1 MRRLTPTSTWLV
13 YEGVASFFWTL
24 SFTVAA
30 VFFVLELGLSPL
42 ELVLVGTAME
52 LAVFVFEVP
61 TGIVADTYGRKRSVV
76 IGMFVIGAAF
86 VVVGAATTA
95 VAVIAAYAV
104 WGLGWTFL
112 SGAFDA
118 WLADEVGEENVGTI
132 YHRGAQV
139 DRIASLFAIGVSVG
153 LAHIDLRLPILVAGA
168 GTIGLG
174 LVLLVAMP
182 ETGFRPARREGRSH
196 LAGMAATG
204 REGVRI
210 VRGRPLLLAVLGIA
224 AFGGMWSETFDR
236 LWEAHFLED
245 IGLPAI
251 GDLDPVV
258 WFGVLNAGILVLA
271 LVIARPLAKRLE
283 GAGQAT
289 AARVLFGLDAFLL
302 VSALTFA
309 LAGSLWLAV
318 AAFWGTRVARNV
330 AGPVFNT
337 WLQRGV
343 GETDARATVLSITNQ
358 ADAVGQ
364 WTGGPG
370 LGVLGNAFGIRAAL
384 VAGSLCMAPALAL
397 YARAIRH
404 SVAEPDPGRTDGD
417 PVVV

>member
-1 MRRLTPTSTWLV
+1 MRRLSATDTWLV

-24 SFTVAA
+24 SFTVTA

-76 IGMFVIGAAF
+76 IGMFVIGASF
-86 VVVGAATTA
+86 LVVGTATTA
-95 VAVIAAYAV
+95 AAAIGAYAI

-118 WLADEVGEENVGTI
+118 WLADEVGEERLAGV
-132 YHRGAQV
+132 YHRGAQI
-139 DRIASLFAIGVSVG
+139 DRLAGLLGIGVSVG
-153 LAHIDLRLPILVAGA
+153 LAHIDLRVPILVAGA
-168 GTIGLG
+168 GTVALG

-182 ETGFRPARREGRSH
+182 ETGFRPARREGRSP

-204 REGVRI
+204 REGVRV

-245 IGLPAI
+245 IGLPGI

-258 WFGVLNAGILVLA
+258 WFGILNAGILVLA
-271 LVIARPLAKRLE
+271 LIVARPMGKRLE
-283 GAGQAT
+283 HAGQAT
-289 AARVLFGLDAFLL
+289 SARVLLGLDAFLL
-302 VSALTFA
+302 LSALAFA

-318 AAFWGTRVARNV
+318 TAFWATMVARNV
-330 AGPVFNT
+330 TGPVFQT
-337 WLQRGV
+337 WVQRSV

-370 LGVLGNAFGIRAAL
+370 LGVLGNVFGIRAAL

-404 SVAEPDPGRTDGD
+404 SAAEPDLEGREID
-417 PVVV
+417 PAVV

>member
-1 MRRLTPTSTWLV
+1 MRRLTATDTWLV

-61 TGIVADTYGRKRSVV
+61 TGIVADTYGRRRSVV
-76 IGMFVIGAAF
+76 IGMFVIGASF
-86 VVVGAATTA
+86 LVVGAATTA
-95 VAVIAAYAV
+95 AVAIAAYAI

-118 WLADEVGEENVGTI
+118 WLADEVGEDHVGAI

-139 DRIASLFAIGVSVG
+139 DRLAGLLGIGVSVG
-153 LAHIDLRLPILVAGA
+153 LAHIDLRVPILVAGA
-168 GTIGLG
+168 GTVGLG
-174 LVLLVAMP
+174 LLLLVAMP
-182 ETGFRPARREGRSH
+182 ETGFRPRPREGRSR

-204 REGVRI
+204 REGARV

-245 IGLPAI
+245 IGLPGI

-258 WFGVLNAGILVLA
+258 WFGILNAGILVLA
-271 LVIARPLAKRLE
+271 LVVARPLAKRLE
-283 GAGQAT
+283 HAGQAT
-289 AARVLFGLDAFLL
+289 AARVLLALDAFLL
-302 VSALTFA
+302 LSALAFA

-318 AAFWGTRVARNV
+318 TAFWATMVARNV
-330 AGPVFNT
+330 SGPVFQT

-343 GETDARATVLSITNQ
+343 GETEARATVLSITNQ

-370 LGVLGNAFGIRAAL
+370 LGALGNAFGLRAAL
-384 VAGSLCMAPALAL
+384 VAGSLSMAPALGL

-404 SVAEPDPGRTDGD
+404 SDSEPELEGREVDPA
-417 PVVV
+417 VV

>member
-1 MRRLTPTSTWLV
+1 MRRLTPTTTWFV
-13 YEGVASFFWTL
+13 YEAVAAFFWTL

-30 VFFVLELGLSPL
+30 VFFVLELGLTPL

-76 IGMFVIGAAF
+76 IGMFVIGASF
-86 VVVGAATTA
+86 LLVGTAATA
-95 VAVIAAYAV
+95 VAAIAAYAV
-104 WGLGWTFL
+104 WGVGWTFL

-118 WLADEVGEENVGTI
+118 WLADEVGAEHVGPI
-132 YHRGAQV
+132 YHRGAQI
-139 DRIASLFAIGVSVG
+139 DRLASLLAIGVSVG
-153 LAHIDLRLPILVAGA
+153 LAHIDLRIPILVAGA
-168 GTIGLG
+168 GTVLLG

-182 ETGFRPARREGRSH
+182 EKRFRPMPREGRSH
-196 LAGMAATG
+196 FAGMAATG
-204 REGVRI
+204 REGIRV
-210 VRGRPLLLAVLGIA
+210 VRGRPVLLAVLGIA

-245 IGLPAI
+245 VGLPAI

-258 WFGVLNAGILVLA
+258 WFGVLNAGTLVLA
-271 LVIARPLAKRLE
+271 LVVARPLAKRLE

-289 AARVLFGLDAFLL
+289 AARVLFALDAFLL

-318 AAFWGTRVARNV
+318 VAFWATRVARNV
-330 AGPVFNT
+330 AGPVFDT

-370 LGVLGNAFGIRAAL
+370 LGVVGNAFGIRAAL

-397 YARAIRH
+397 YGRAIRH
-404 SVAEPDPGRTDGD
+404 SRAEPESD

>member
-1 MRRLTPTSTWLV
+1 LRRLTPTATWFL

-76 IGMFVIGAAF
+76 IGMFVIGASF
-86 VVVGAATTA
+86 LLVGTAATA
-95 VAVIAAYAV
+95 AAAIAGYAV

-118 WLADEVGEENVGTI
+118 WLADEVGEEHVGPI

-139 DRIASLFAIGVSVG
+139 DRFASLLAIGVSVG
-153 LAHIDLRLPILVAGA
+153 LAHIDLRIPILVAGA
-168 GTIGLG
+168 GTVGLG
-174 LVLLVAMP
+174 LALLVAMP
-182 ETGFRPARREGRSH
+182 ETGFRPTERQGRSH
-196 LAGMAATG
+196 LAGMATTG
-204 REGVRI
+204 REGVRV

-236 LWEAHFLED
+236 LWQAHFLED
-245 IGLPAI
+245 VGLPAV

-258 WFGVLNAGILVLA
+258 WFGLLNAGILVLA
-271 LVIARPLAKRLE
+271 LGLATPVAKRLE
-283 GAGQAT
+283 RASQAT
-289 AARVLFGLDAFLL
+289 AVRALFALDAFLL
-302 VSALTFA
+302 VSALAFA

-318 AAFWGTRVARNV
+318 GAFWATMVARNV
-330 AGPVFNT
+330 SGPVFQT
-337 WLQRGV
+337 WLQRSV
-343 GETDARATVLSITNQ
+343 GETRARATVLSITNQ

-370 LGVLGNAFGIRAAL
+370 LGALGNAFGIRAAL

-397 YARAIRH
+397 YGRAIRH
-404 SVAEPDPGRTDGD
+404 SGSEPEREPAEPDP
-417 PVVV
+417 VVV

>member
-1 MRRLTPTSTWLV
+1 MRRLTPTTTWFV
-13 YEGVASFFWTL
+13 YEAVASFFWTL

-30 VFFVLELGLSPL
+30 VFFVLELGLTPL

-76 IGMFVIGAAF
+76 LGMLVIGVSFLLVGTAA
-86 VVVGAATTA
+86 TA
-95 VAVIAAYAV
+95 VAAIAAYCV
-104 WGLGWTFL
+104 WGFGWTFL

-118 WLADEVGEENVGTI
+118 WLADEVGEENVGPI
-132 YHRGAQV
+132 YHRGAQF
-139 DRIASLFAIGVSVG
+139 DRLASLLAIGVSVG
-153 LAHIDLRLPILVAGA
+153 LAHIDLRTPILVAGA
-168 GTIGLG
+168 GTVALG

-182 ETGFRPARREGRSH
+182 ETGFRPRPREGRSH
-196 LAGMAATG
+196 FAGMAATG
-204 REGVRI
+204 REGVRV

-236 LWEAHFLED
+236 LWQAHFLED
-245 IGLPAI
+245 VGLPAV

-271 LVIARPLAKRLE
+271 LVIASPLAARLE
-283 GAGQAT
+283 RAGQAT
-289 AARVLFGLDAFLL
+289 AARALFVLDAFLL
-302 VSALTFA
+302 LSALAFA

-318 AAFWGTRVARNV
+318 AAFWATMVARNV
-330 AGPVFNT
+330 AGPVFRT
-337 WLQRGV
+337 WIQRSV
-343 GETDARATVLSITNQ
+343 GETEARATVLSITNQ

-370 LGVLGNAFGIRAAL
+370 LGALGNAFGIRTAL

-397 YARAIRH
+397 YARAVRH
-404 SVAEPDPGRTDGD
+404 SAEPELERGEIDPA
-417 PVVV
+417 VV